1 MGLKL
6 MDKFKRKNKKKVGSE
21 SPFLEVEHKDVDDK
35 PQKKVEPK
43 VVEVKDATPPKDTTK
58 PKESKEE
65 PINLKAAPESKNE
78 LKVLKSERNKESSRA
93 SRASRA
99 SRTPRPS
106 RYSSR
111 VVEQPKPTVSG
122 QARPVKKSSAPVK
135 LSDEFRIASDSGDIV
150 LSK

>member
-6 MDKFKRKNKKKVGSE
+6 MDKFKRKNKKKVGSK
-21 SPFLEVEHKDVDDK
+21 SPVLEVEHKDVDDK

-93 SRASRA
+93 SRA
-99 SRTPRPS
+99 PRPS

-135 LSDEFRIASDSGDIV
+135 LSDEFRIASDSGDTV